1 MTEKNY
7 FEALYNI
14 DVSKKIKEKNSLKF
28 ISWAAAWAEVK
39 KMFPEATYKIYE
51 QEFNICDTSTDK
63 NNVTTTKSYTLRRP
77 WFDDG
82 RTCWVKTG
90 VTING
95 IEHIEELPIMNFQ
108 NKSIPAN
115 AVNSTDANKSIQRS
129 LTKACA
135 RHGLG
140 LYIYEGEDLPEEN
153 KKIQELQA
161 ACLDLVIKKCGLSE
175 GTKAKVMDIC
185 KKSGAE
191 SAADIQTLDD
201 LEKLEKLHSELLA
214 VRKVIDKE
222 TNKKAQ

>member
-1 MTEKNY
+1 MAEQNY
-7 FEALYNI
+7 FKQLYDI
-14 DVSKKIKEKNSLKF
+14 DMSKKVKEKNQLRF
-28 ISWAAAWAEVK
+28 ISWAAAWAECK
-39 KMFPEATYKIYE
+39 KLFPNATYHIYE
-51 QEFNICDTSTDK
+51 QEYNITEVIKTEDSE
-63 NNVTTTKSYTLRRP
+63 TTKTYTVSRP

-82 RTCWVKTG
+82 KTCWVKTG

-115 AVNSTDANKSIQRS
+115 TVNSTDANKSIQRS

-153 KKIQELQA
+153 KRVLELHA

-175 GTKAKVMDIC
+175 GTKTKVMEIC
-185 KKSGAE
+185 KKAGVE
-191 SAADIQTLDD
+191 SATDIQTITE
-201 LEKLEKLHSELLA
+201 LEKLETLRSELLA
-214 VRKVIDKE
+214 VRKVNDKE
-222 TNKKAQ
+222 TNKQA

>member
-1 MTEKNY
+1 MVEQNY
-7 FEALYNI
+7 FKQLYDI
-14 DVSKKIKEKNSLKF
+14 DMSKKVKEKNQLRF
-28 ISWAAAWAEVK
+28 ISWAAAWAECK
-39 KMFPEATYKIYE
+39 KLFPDATYKIYE
-51 QEFNICDTSTDK
+51 QEYSVTETVK
-63 NNVTTTKSYTLRRP
+63 NKDGETTKMYSLSRP

-108 NKSIPAN
+108 NKSIAAN

-153 KKIQELQA
+153 KKVMELQS

-175 GTKAKVMDIC
+175 GTKTKVMEIC
-185 KKSGAE
+185 KKAGVEA
-191 SAADIQTLDD
+191 AADIQTITE
-201 LEKLEKLHSELLA
+201 LEKLETLHSELLA